1 MTKKQNFSYTRLNIG
16 STKFFFGL
24 NKINC
29 PKITSLSS
37 RQTKI
42 QQDKL
47 QIRSK
52 KLTTKQSIIK
62 TNKKPQI
69 PKIFTVSFSF
79 LLCFFLSTL
88 ALRLSHS
95 FSPLLLSLAA
105 WLKLP
110 FLRSK
115 SSDRTWSE
123 NSEEWGLPCQLPFFF
138 RCCVLWHSVEWV
150 LTFEFWGITYKAW
163 LSTLDLLRG
172 LGCGW
177 TFHTFT
183 FGPLSFFFFFFWL

>member
-1 MTKKQNFSYTRLNIG
+1 MVAQKKKKWSKSIV
-16 STKFFFGL
+16 
-24 NKINC
+24 

-37 RQTKI
+37 KQTKI

-47 QIRSK
+47 QIQSK

-69 PKIFTVSFSF
+69 PKFFTVSFSF

-95 FSPLLLSLAA
+95 FSPLLLGLAA

-115 SSDRTWSE
+115 SSNRIWSE
-123 NSEEWGLPCQLPFFF
+123 NSKEWGLLSRANCLLFFF
-138 RCCVLWHSVEWV
+138 FLLLLGYILILAFCTTEWV
-150 LTFEFWGITYKAW
+150 LTFE
-163 LSTLDLLRG
+163 LEV
-172 LGCGW
+172 
-177 TFHTFT
+177 
-183 FGPLSFFFFFFWL
+183 